1 LAEARVRCVAL
12 PAAGRLG
19 GVVSRSYSPP
29 DPGFTLRQW
38 FTALLL
44 ERTVRSENVPIASW
58 SNPITVTFDCL
69 VVRTN
74 P

>member
-29 DPGFTLRQW
+29 DPGFALRQW
-38 FTALLL
+38 FKT
-44 ERTVRSENVPIASW
+44 TPSW
-58 SNPITVTFDCL
+58 RIVSSAA
-69 VVRTN
+69 
-74 P
+74 